1 MVSSLS
7 TKLQNQERHLWQSF
21 PPKKRREGTIAAV
34 TSQGKTIL
42 TPGMATSTST
52 HLPPKNLLAAI
63 RVMLFNPKTQTKIQL
78 YELNCTNVGTEG
90 TFFSGEDVAK
100 TLVSLE
106 LERTTE
112 TLPEICCVQSDRVSW
127 HSLHIFFQFQSL
139 IRILDHTH
147 VLDHSRKVQL

>member
-1 MVSSLS
+1 
-7 TKLQNQERHLWQSF
+7 
-21 PPKKRREGTIAAV
+21 
-34 TSQGKTIL
+34 
-42 TPGMATSTST
+42 MATSTST

-90 TFFSGEDVAK
+90 TFFSSEDVAR

-112 TLPEICCVQSDRVSW
+112 TLPEICCV
-127 HSLHIFFQFQSL
+127 
-139 IRILDHTH
+139 
-147 VLDHSRKVQL
+147 

>member
-1 MVSSLS
+1 MGWVPIIVSQATAGTTTAMKGDGIFLINQTAEPREAPVAKLS
-7 TKLQNQERHLWQSF
+7 

-42 TPGMATSTST
+42 TPGMATSPST

-90 TFFSGEDVAK
+90 TFFSSEDVAK

-112 TLPEICCVQSDRVSW
+112 TLPEICCIQSDQVSW
-127 HSLHIFFQFQSL
+127 QG
-139 IRILDHTH
+139 
-147 VLDHSRKVQL
+147 